1 MEKKEGESGME
12 QKGYITVCFSIVLLL
27 IIALLSS
34 TVESVRLCAIHMRC
48 LSSGALGLE
57 SVFADYSI
65 PVLTRY
71 GLLCLDKSYGTEN
84 PDKVVD
90 YLKEYVDN
98 QISPQKDL
106 WITTSN
112 QFYPIQLKDAE
123 IISSLTFT
131 EKGGDVLEEEILE
144 YMKDAIPADI
154 IEEILKQMN
163 LLEQTSV
170 ITEIF
175 DKIGELQEKASKVDE
190 AIQGIY
196 HKLEVLKGVKKD
208 VSKAKGKILEI
219 VDQLEG
225 VEGVQ
230 SEVFEEEEK
239 ERWEKEI
246 ERVQKE
252 LRSQMG
258 SFIREQ
264 EKILDVA
271 EDILKERDRYLVNT
285 EIVESGLLEIEDFYE
300 KQIQQLDEEMSI
312 SLKGEIEQVHIYSGG
327 KGDYYKVEEIS
338 SLVKENMKGLEE
350 SLKQLDSYTEKRDMS
365 GLLKELENYEDMLDS
380 WDMEMLQLNY
390 SNHVVKKEDKGFL
403 DDIKDLRQHGVLAFF
418 IESEVLSEKGWERE
432 RYEDRKEGDREQG
445 NMITEMTEKVLIN
458 EYIRKKFG
466 CFTDKIEGT
475 VLDYEIE
482 YILSGKNSDR
492 DNLEQTIGKLL
503 LIREGMNLIYL
514 MQDSAKKAEAESLAI
529 ALVGFTGMYGVIK
542 VTQVLILAIWAFVE
556 AVIDVRL
563 LLEGEKVALLKNSGN
578 WNTSLEGVKNFKKE
592 MVKTGIKQKE
602 GLSYQDY
609 LRVLLFLSDDSQKD
623 YRMMDLIEE
632 NIRQQEGKGFSLD
645 NCVSYMEVRLKFIA
659 EPLFFKVGSGNKY
672 EIEGENRHGYVR

>member
-1 MEKKEGESGME
+1 M
-12 QKGYITVCFSIVLLL
+12 
-27 IIALLSS
+27 
-34 TVESVRLCAIHMRC
+34 
-48 LSSGALGLE
+48 
-57 SVFADYSI
+57 
-65 PVLTRY
+65 
-71 GLLCLDKSYGTEN
+71 
-84 PDKVVD
+84 
-90 YLKEYVDN
+90 
-98 QISPQKDL
+98 
-106 WITTSN
+106 
-112 QFYPIQLKDAE
+112 
-123 IISSLTFT
+123 
-131 EKGGDVLEEEILE
+131 
-144 YMKDAIPADI
+144 
-154 IEEILKQMN
+154 
-163 LLEQTSV
+163 
-170 ITEIF
+170 
-175 DKIGELQEKASKVDE
+175 
-190 AIQGIY
+190 
-196 HKLEVLKGVKKD
+196 
-208 VSKAKGKILEI
+208 
-219 VDQLEG
+219 DQLEG

-432 RYEDRKEGDREQG
+432 RYEDRKGGDREQG
-445 NMITEMTEKVLIN
+445 NVITEMTKKVLIN

-482 YILSGKNSDR
+482 YILSGKDRDR

-592 MVKTGIKQKE
+592 VGTAGIKQKE

-672 EIEGENRHGYVR
+672 EIEGENRYGYVR

>member
-271 EDILKERDRYLVNT
+271 EDILKDRYLVNT